1 MRLMTDQPL
10 SGQVVWVTGA
20 GSGIGEAGAVAL
32 AEAGAVVYLSGRR
45 AEPLEAVAGRIRDAG
60 GQALIALLDVA
71 DKAEVKRV
79 ADEILAAQGRIDIL
93 INSAGLNVP
102 ERAWNVVSPDGWDQ
116 VIRVDL
122 DGAFYCTHAVLPAMR
137 KAGGGLIIN
146 VSSWAGRYDTR
157 LTGPAYNS
165 AKHAMLAMNASLNI
179 EEGQNGI
186 RACAICP
193 GEVNTP
199 ILDRRPV
206 PVSAEDKA
214 RMLQSE
220 DLGATI
226 RFVATM
232 PPHVCLNEILIS
244 PTWNRLNVI

>member
-1 MRLMTDQPL
+1 M
-10 SGQVVWVTGA
+10 
-20 GSGIGEAGAVAL
+20 
-32 AEAGAVVYLSGRR
+32 
-45 AEPLEAVAGRIRDAG
+45 
-60 GQALIALLDVA
+60 LL
-71 DKAEVKRV
+71 
-79 ADEILAAQGRIDIL
+79 Q
-93 INSAGLNVP
+93 
-102 ERAWNVVSPDGWDQ
+102 Q
-116 VIRVDL
+116 
-122 DGAFYCTHAVLPAMR
+122 
-137 KAGGGLIIN
+137 
-146 VSSWAGRYDTR
+146 
-157 LTGPAYNS
+157 
-165 AKHAMLAMNASLNI
+165 KHAMLAMNASLNI

-232 PPHVCLNEILIS
+232 PAHVCLNEILIS